1 MSQEVDTRPV
11 NLALTKLKFPL
22 PALVSITHRLSGIGL
37 FLGSLYLLF
46 LLVVSLTSEQ
56 AFVEIA
62 FLLSLN
68 IHKFIVWGILTIA
81 LFHFFAGVRHLLL
94 DLHIGTSLHRARQS
108 AQLVIGLSVL
118 SFIFSGIWLFV

>member
-46 LLVVSLTSEQ
+46 LLVVSLKEEQ
-56 AFVEIA
+56 AFENVV
-62 FLLSLN
+62 FLLGLTIN
-68 IHKFIVWGILTIA
+68 KLIVWVIVTMA
-81 LFHFFAGVRHLLL
+81 LFHFFAGIRHLLL
-94 DLHIGTSLHRARQS
+94 DLHVGTSLKRARQS
-108 AQLVIGLSVL
+108 AQIVIGLSIICFVL
-118 SFIFSGIWLFV
+118 CGLWLFI